1 MKTAIREFGRW
12 LRIPLNRRHAFRRIA
27 DFHSK
32 VRPLDEMARWAMNFG
47 TKGRFRV
54 KTIQIQSEITALAER
69 VAKLNP
75 RTILEIGTSE
85 GGTAL
90 IWANLAT
97 DRLITCDIN
106 PMGPRGELI
115 RRFPPPASAC
125 RVTLMTGDSHSAEFA
140 GRVEKELA
148 GQQVD
153 FLFIDGDH
161 REAGVEAD
169 YENYRHLVK
178 KGGLIA
184 FHDIAENQSEAG
196 NEVQHFWKRVKK
208 GLKTEELI
216 ENRDQVGFGIGV
228 VQVDE

>member
-1 MKTAIREFGRW
+1 MKTAIRSFGRW
-12 LRIPLNRRHAFRRIA
+12 LRIPINRRHAFRRIA
-27 DFHSK
+27 EFHGKPRS
-32 VRPLDEMARWAMNFG
+32 LDEMAGWAMHFG

-54 KTIQIQSEITALAER
+54 KTIQIRSEITALAER

-90 IWANLAT
+90 LWANLAT
-97 DRLITCDIN
+97 DRVITCDIN
-106 PMGPRGELI
+106 SMGPRAELI
-115 RRFPPPASAC
+115 ERFPPPASAC
-125 RVTLMTGDSHSAEFA
+125 RVTLLTGDSHSAAFVK
-140 GRVEKELA
+140 RVEAELG
-148 GQQVD
+148 GQEVD

-161 REAGVEAD
+161 REEGVAAD
-169 YENYRHLVK
+169 YENYKHLVR

-196 NEVQHFWKRVKK
+196 NEVQHFWKKIK
-208 GLKTEELI
+208 GGLNTEELI

-228 VQVDE
+228 VRV